1 MADFL
6 KLVKRV
12 AIAAVNS
19 QKLSD
24 IVYGTVIS
32 ESPLKVQIDQKLTL
46 DEAHLKLTKAVK
58 DHEVEMSIGSGS
70 KQIYTVYNGLLK
82 GDIVTMIRAQ
92 GGQQYLII
100 DKEVV

>member
-1 MADFL
+1 MTDIL
-6 KLVKRV
+6 KLIKR
-12 AIAAVNS
+12 ITLDAVNS

-32 ESPLKVQIDQKLTL
+32 ENPLKVQIDQKLTL

-70 KQIYTVYNGLLK
+70 MQIYTVYNGLLK
-82 GDIVTMIRAQ
+82 GDKVTMIRAQ

-100 DKEVV
+100 NKEVV